1 MACVQIRYECRAP
14 AGVSPMSLEEV
25 YSTTL
30 EQIAWIDG
38 QGFPVTVNFSEH
50 HCAEDGYLP
59 SPFTL
64 AAAAAAI
71 TRRVRLQV
79 NVVLP
84 LWDPLHV
91 AEQAAVLD
99 HISKGRVDLLL
110 MGGFVPEEMEAFG
123 TDSKQR
129 AALMEEG
136 VPALRQAWTGEPF
149 VYRGRR
155 CRITPR
161 PLQRPHPPLFM
172 GAASEAAA
180 RRAAR
185 LGDGFIAVS
194 SLIPHYLAECAAV
207 GRTPR
212 YQGEMPF
219 SYLYVCEDP
228 DSTWRRLA
236 PYCQYETNMYARWQ
250 ASGNQGG
257 MFRPATDPD
266 ALRAMKIY
274 QPVTAAEVL
283 ARAPSFAP
291 NDALVLHPLIS
302 GLERDL
308 SWEGLRLFFREVAPR
323 LDIRYL

>member
-1 MACVQIRYECRAP
+1 MAFVQVRYECRAP
-14 AGVSPMSLEEV
+14 AGVSPLSLEEV
-25 YSTTL
+25 YETTL
-30 EQIAWIDG
+30 EQVAWIDA
-38 QGFPVTVNFSEH
+38 QGYPVTVNFSEH
-50 HCAEDGYLP
+50 HGAEDGYLP

-71 TRRVRLQV
+71 TRHVRLQV

-99 HISKGRVDLLL
+99 HISKGRAELLL
-110 MGGFVPEEMEAFG
+110 MGGFVPEEMATFG
-123 TDSKQR
+123 VESKDR
-129 AALMEEG
+129 GALMEEG
-136 VPALRQAWTGEPF
+136 VRALRAAWSGEPF
-149 VYRGRR
+149 EYRGRR

-172 GAASEAAA
+172 GAASPAAA

-185 LGDGFIAVS
+185 LGDGFIAVA
-194 SLIPHYLAECAAV
+194 SLIPHYLEECARV

-219 SYLYVCEDP
+219 SYLYVCRDPED
-228 DSTWRRLA
+228 TWRRLA

-250 ASGNQGG
+250 ASGKQGG
-257 MFRPATDPD
+257 MFSPATDPD
-266 ALRAMKIY
+266 ALRALGIY
-274 QPVTAAEVL
+274 QPATPAEVL
-283 ARAPSFAP
+283 ARAPGFAP

-302 GLERDL
+302 GLEKEL
-308 SWEGLRLFFREVAPR
+308 SWEGLRLFFGEVAPH
-323 LDIRYL
+323 LDIQPL